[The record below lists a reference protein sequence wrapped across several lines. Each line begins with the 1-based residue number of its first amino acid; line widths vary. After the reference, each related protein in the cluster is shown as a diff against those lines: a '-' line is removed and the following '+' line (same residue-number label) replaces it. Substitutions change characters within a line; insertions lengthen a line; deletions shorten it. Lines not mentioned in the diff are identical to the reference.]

1 MNSDCADLSIK
12 TRWFHSYET
21 WFEKSKQKSW
31 NTDEPS
37 SSKLRDS
44 QDFCI
49 DSNHRSRSQQEFT
62 LENLF
67 RGKSASRNWA
77 CRINKHAV
85 QEKQPFFHLA
95 DHLQAMAGSHSGS
108 WSKLFGVFITDLVC
122 TIIGL
127 YRMWRLLLHSFS
139 PRTGKNQYWPG
150 VSRSLGNK
158 FPDPKKTQELR
169 MSAFSAFIRIHP
181 CNLTSKCSIPKS
193 PVVESK

>member
-95 DHLQAMAGSHSGS
+95 DHSYKQWLVVIQAAEANYS
-108 WSKLFGVFITDLVC
+108 VF
-122 TIIGL
+122 
-127 YRMWRLLLHSFS
+127 LLLTSFAPSLACIVCDDFCCILSAHVQGKINIDQVFQGAWETNFLIPRKHKSYGCQLFLHSYVS
-139 PRTGKNQYWPG
+139 ILAIWQVNAQYP
-150 VSRSLGNK
+150 
-158 FPDPKKTQELR
+158 
-169 MSAFSAFIRIHP
+169 
-181 CNLTSKCSIPKS
+181 NLQW
-193 PVVESK
+193 